1 MLHINEDELG
11 AEIMRRFKGRIVLAC
26 AAAIGIGVVIGAI
39 LF

>member
-1 MLHINEDELG
+1 MLLIDEDE
-11 AEIMRRFKGRIVLAC
+11 MRRFKGRIVLAC